1 MGLAEVKEEEE
12 FREAHV
18 LMACG
23 QRLMKKILFSARG
36 NTDSSADIV
45 GMWKLDE
52 LLNVIMSSTQETLL
66 KYIRR

>member
-1 MGLAEVKEEEE
+1 MKEEEE

-18 LMACG
+18 LNGVWTKVNEEDVFSEGG
-23 QRLMKKILFSARG
+23 Q
-36 NTDSSADIV
+36 TQSSSTDIV

-66 KYIRR
+66 KYLRR